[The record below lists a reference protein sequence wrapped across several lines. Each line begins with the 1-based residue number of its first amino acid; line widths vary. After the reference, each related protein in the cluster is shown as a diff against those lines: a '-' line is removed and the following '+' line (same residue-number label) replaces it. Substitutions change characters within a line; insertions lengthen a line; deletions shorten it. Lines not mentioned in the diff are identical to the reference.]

1 MIEIELKFQVPAA
14 ARDAVA
20 KAMASGRSER
30 TRLQA
35 VYYDTPDR
43 RLAAAS
49 AAVRLRLEGS
59 RWVQTAKAGD
69 PHGMQRHEHNAPV
82 DGAADGPPPALDL
95 ARHQGT
101 PVGDLIARA
110 LGGAAP
116 GPLFRTDVHRTHREV
131 RAGKGTLELAL
142 DIGEITGG
150 DRHWPL
156 HELEIELVDGDP
168 LAVLDA
174 ASCWVARHGL
184 WLDVRSKA
192 ERGDRVS
199 RGVDTGEPVLASPWP
214 AHPSLREVARLGLAH
229 LLPNASE
236 VASGTFTPGHLL
248 QVNEAL
254 LRLVGTLPSFPEAD
268 PAWTT
273 TLTSTLAA
281 ASDAATA
288 VDALRQPA
296 FTQVLLA
303 LQAVALVPEGQPVT
317 INCTMDPSTFS

>member
-1 MIEIELKFQVPAA
+1 MIEIELKFQVPVA
-14 ARDAVA
+14 AREAVA
-20 KAMASGRSER
+20 RAMASGRSER

-35 VYYDTPDR
+35 VYFDTPDR
-43 RLAAAS
+43 RLAAAG
-49 AAVRLRLEGS
+49 AAVRLRLEGA

-82 DGAADGPPPALDL
+82 DGAADGPPPTLDL

-101 PVGDLIARA
+101 PVGDLLARA
-110 LGGAAP
+110 LAGATPA
-116 GPLFRTDVHRTHREV
+116 PLFRTDVLRTHREV
-131 RAGKGTLELAL
+131 RAGLGTLELAL
-142 DIGEITGG
+142 DVGEIAAG

-156 HELEIELVDGDP
+156 HELEIELVEGDP

-199 RGVDTGEPVLASPWP
+199 RGVDTGEPVPAAPWP
-214 AHPSLREVARLGLAH
+214 ANPSLRDAARLGLAH

-254 LRLVGTLPSFPEAD
+254 RGLVGALPSFTAAD
-268 PAWTT
+268 PAWTVA
-273 TLTSTLAA
+273 LDRTLAA
-281 ASDAATA
+281 TSDAAEA
-288 VDALRQPA
+288 VDALRQPSL
-296 FTQVLLA
+296 TQALLA
-303 LQAVALVPEGQPVT
+303 LQAVALVPEGQRVT
-317 INCTMDPSTFS
+317 VACTLDPDTFS